1 MGGISGC
8 VNLERGIRRQ
18 PVRPGEGRVGGLRA
32 VDRLAVHVQRV
43 EVAGA
48 VPVAYGVQA
57 VEQAVV
63 VADDHDQSVR
73 VLGGGCAGSRRD
85 QDVDTR
91 DDRRGINRAGVAG
104 QCGGDL
110 VAPHDAA
117 GEAVHAV
124 NGALAVACGQ
134 AHRVGHDV
142 SICGRLPSTTGDV
155 EQVDLDVLAGRQ
167 CRQRPRGQRDDAVR
181 AERLLADRDRT
192 ADNGIRGDIRD
203 GVSGLRQPDL
213 VQSAIGVRRRSGQ
226 VDVDEVAGGG
236 GGRRHGQRPRSDGRG
251 PRRISPRRRTIA
263 PVLAGSRA
271 RVIER
276 DHWGG
281 GAKAAL
287 AVVQRDRAGEDGFA
301 AAEVDELADR
311 MQRVHRMRRHCV
323 VWVGSDRSPALVDGI
338 IGTISVRGRVGGG
351 GRPDGLRGR
360 GRAGCC
366 HLDTPILCAREVER
380 ERLPVDGGRR
390 GLDVAGGDLECHRV
404 GDQIIVGSRTLG
416 TQRVVEAP
424 VGVPLERDRHGAIR
438 DDLEGSAEELVGVG
452 LRLADDGGAAE
463 SDDAAR
469 VPHHDGVAYVRAA
482 RLSDVVG
489 IGDVDV
495 DGVAPRRRL
504 QDLPDRCA
512 VRFGRQA
519 QVFAV
524 RRGPGGGAGD
534 GRAGERAH
542 SRTI

>member
-8 VNLERGIRRQ
+8 VNLERGVRRQ
-18 PVRPGEGRVGGLRA
+18 PVRPGEGRVWGLRA

-48 VPVAYGVQA
+48 VPVAHGVQA

-73 VLGGGCAGSRRD
+73 ISGGGRAGSRRD

-91 DDRRGINRAGVAG
+91 DDRRGINRAGVTG
-104 QCGGDL
+104 RRGGDL

-142 SICGRLPSTTGDV
+142 SICGRLPSPAGDV

-192 ADNGIRGDIRD
+192 ADNGIRGGIRD

-213 VQSAIGVRRRSGQ
+213 VQSAIGVRRLRSGQ

-236 GGRRHGQRPRSDGRG
+236 GGRRHGQRPGSDGRG
-251 PRRISPRRRTIA
+251 PRRINPRRRTIA
-263 PVLAGSRA
+263 PVLAGGRA

-301 AAEVDELADR
+301 AAEVDELTDLV
-311 MQRVHRMRRHCV
+311 QRVHGMNGFRI
-323 VWVGSDRSPALVDGI
+323 VWVVRVRVGADDGPALVDGLA
-338 IGTISVRGRVGGG
+338 SCCVRV
-351 GRPDGLRGR
+351 
-360 GRAGCC
+360 
-366 HLDTPILCAREVER
+366 
-380 ERLPVDGGRR
+380 
-390 GLDVAGGDLECHRV
+390 
-404 GDQIIVGSRTLG
+404 
-416 TQRVVEAP
+416 
-424 VGVPLERDRHGAIR
+424 RD
-438 DDLEGSAEELVGVG
+438 
-452 LRLADDGGAAE
+452 
-463 SDDAAR
+463 
-469 VPHHDGVAYVRAA
+469 
-482 RLSDVVG
+482 
-489 IGDVDV
+489 
-495 DGVAPRRRL
+495 
-504 QDLPDRCA
+504 
-512 VRFGRQA
+512 
-519 QVFAV
+519 
-524 RRGPGGGAGD
+524 
-534 GRAGERAH
+534 
-542 SRTI
+542 